1 MFVHFFTY
9 SNQCSISTLD
19 IFNEVYH
26 CVYRSFDISVKPG
39 AGLTLTRLLISGA

>member
-26 CVYRSFDISVKPG
+26 CIYRSFDISVKPG
-39 AGLTLTRLLISGA
+39 GRFNSDTLVD